1 MSSAC
6 SASSPVTADLRWRKE
21 TSDEAPEGQLVLD
34 LDGYEG
40 PIDVLLTLAR
50 DQKVDLTRI
59 SILQLADQY
68 LAFVAEARRIRLE
81 LAADY
86 LVMAAWL
93 AYLKSRLL
101 LPEQDEEEPSGED
114 LAQALAFQLQRLE
127 AMQEVGAKLV
137 ERPRLGRDVFARGA
151 PEGIQVVS
159 KSIFDLSLYDLLKAY
174 TEHKRKEE
182 YGTWRIQPTE
192 LYSMEDALQ
201 HLSEMLGRL
210 PDWTALASFVP
221 GAAGNSLLS
230 RSALAA
236 HFVASL
242 ELTKAGKLEL
252 RQEGVF
258 SPIYLRRVRSHSAMS
273 PELRLLEALI
283 FASAEPLDERT
294 LADRLGSGVDI
305 GRLLAELKQDYAG
318 RGIDL
323 VRTAGRWSFRTAPD
337 LAEKL
342 RVDAEVQ
349 RKLSRAT
356 VETLAIIAYHQPVTR
371 AEIESIRG
379 VATSK
384 GTLDIL
390 MEAGWVRPGKRR
402 ETPGRPLT
410 WITTDGFLDHFGLES
425 LRDLPNLEDLKASGL
440 LDSRPVLTSIQGGV
454 GGPAA
459 SEEELDNAQVNL
471 HGLPASPPLRASS
484 MTITSTVVTSVP
496 ATIASGIQA
505 HIGDGVRDAQDEDAA
520 MRCP

>member
-1 MSSAC
+1 M
-6 SASSPVTADLRWRKE
+6 T
-21 TSDEAPEGQLVLD
+21 
-34 LDGYEG
+34 
-40 PIDVLLTLAR
+40 
-50 DQKVDLTRI
+50 
-59 SILQLADQY
+59 
-68 LAFVAEARRIRLE
+68 
-81 LAADY
+81 
-86 LVMAAWL
+86 
-93 AYLKSRLL
+93 
-101 LPEQDEEEPSGED
+101 
-114 LAQALAFQLQRLE
+114 
-127 AMQEVGAKLV
+127 
-137 ERPRLGRDVFARGA
+137 
-151 PEGIQVVS
+151 
-159 KSIFDLSLYDLLKAY
+159 
-174 TEHKRKEE
+174 
-182 YGTWRIQPTE
+182 
-192 LYSMEDALQ
+192 
-201 HLSEMLGRL
+201 
-210 PDWTALASFVP
+210 
-221 GAAGNSLLS
+221 
-230 RSALAA
+230 
-236 HFVASL
+236 
-242 ELTKAGKLEL
+242 
-252 RQEGVF
+252 
-258 SPIYLRRVRSHSAMS
+258 

-294 LADRLGSGVDI
+294 LADRLGGGVDI

-440 LDSRPVLTSIQGGV
+440 LDPRPVLTSIQGGV
-454 GGPAA
+454 GDRRGRRRFDTGAGKLRPVCASMSA
-459 SEEELDNAQVNL
+459 SEAR
-471 HGLPASPPLRASS
+471 P
-484 MTITSTVVTSVP
+484 TI
-496 ATIASGIQA
+496 
-505 HIGDGVRDAQDEDAA
+505 
-520 MRCP
+520 